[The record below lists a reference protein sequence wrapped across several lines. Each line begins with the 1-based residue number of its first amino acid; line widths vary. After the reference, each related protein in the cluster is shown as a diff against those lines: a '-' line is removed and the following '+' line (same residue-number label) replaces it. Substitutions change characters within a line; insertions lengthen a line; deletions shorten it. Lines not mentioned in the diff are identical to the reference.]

1 MARHNDFGANG
12 EQIAR
17 RYLEESGY
25 EILDQNWTFGKA
37 EIDLIAYKDS
47 TIVFAEVKTRRNNT
61 FAEPEDFVSDEK
73 QRLLAFAADEYIH
86 LMDHQHEVRFD
97 IITVLIDRCN
107 EPEIRHIEDAFW
119 P

>member
-1 MARHNDFGANG
+1 MARHNDFGSSG
-12 EQIAR
+12 EQIALK
-17 RYLEESGY
+17 YLESLGY
-25 EILDQNWTFGKA
+25 EVLDQNWTFGKA

-47 TIVFAEVKTRRNNT
+47 TIVFIEVKTRRNNN

-73 QRLLAFAADEYIH
+73 QRMMAFAADEYIN

-97 IITVLIDRCN
+97 IISILIDRFDKAD
-107 EPEIRHIEDAFW
+107 ISHIEDAFW

>member
-1 MARHNDFGANG
+1 MTKYHLLGSRG
-12 EQIAR
+12 ETLACQ
-17 RYLEESGY
+17 YLETLGY

-47 TIVFAEVKTRRNNT
+47 TIVFAEVKTRRNNN
-61 FAEPEDFVSDEK
+61 FADPEDFVSDEK
-73 QRLLAFAADEYIH
+73 QRLMAFAADEYIH

-97 IITVLIDRCN
+97 IITVLIDRFDQ
-107 EPEIRHIEDAFW
+107 PRISHIEDAFW

>member
-1 MARHNDFGANG
+1 MAVHNDFGANG

-17 RYLEESGY
+17 EYLESSGY

-37 EIDLIAYKDS
+37 EIDLIAYRDS
-47 TIVFAEVKTRRNNT
+47 TLVFAEVKTRRNNN

-73 QRLLAFAADEYIH
+73 QRLLAYAADEYIH

-97 IITVLIDRCN
+97 IITVLIDKFN
-107 EPEIRHIEDAFW
+107 KPEIRHIEDAFW

>member
-1 MARHNDFGANG
+1 MARHNDFGSSG
-12 EQIAR
+12 EQIALK
-17 RYLEESGY
+17 YLESLGY

-47 TIVFAEVKTRRNNT
+47 TIVFAEVKTRRNNN
-61 FAEPEDFVSDEK
+61 FADPEDFVSDEK
-73 QRLLAFAADEYIH
+73 QRLMAFAADEYIH

-97 IITVLIDRCN
+97 IITVLIDRFDQ
-107 EPEIRHIEDAFW
+107 PRISHIEDAFW

>member
-1 MARHNDFGANG
+1 MAGHNDFGTNG

-37 EIDLIAYKDS
+37 EIDIIAYKDS
-47 TIVFAEVKTRRNNT
+47 TIVFAEVKTRRNNN

-73 QRLLAFAADEYIH
+73 QRLLTYAADEYIH
-86 LMDHQHEVRFD
+86 LMNHQHEVRFD
-97 IITVLIDRCN
+97 IITVLIDRFN
-107 EPEIRHIEDAFW
+107 KPEISHIEDAFW

>member
-1 MARHNDFGANG
+1 MAVHNDFGANG

-17 RYLEESGY
+17 HYLESSGY

-37 EIDLIAYKDS
+37 EIDLIAYRDS
-47 TIVFAEVKTRRNNT
+47 TLVFAEVKTRRNNN
-61 FAEPEDFVSDEK
+61 FAEPEDFVSEEK
-73 QRLLAFAADEYIH
+73 QRLLAYAADEYIH

-97 IITVLIDRCN
+97 IITVLIDKFN